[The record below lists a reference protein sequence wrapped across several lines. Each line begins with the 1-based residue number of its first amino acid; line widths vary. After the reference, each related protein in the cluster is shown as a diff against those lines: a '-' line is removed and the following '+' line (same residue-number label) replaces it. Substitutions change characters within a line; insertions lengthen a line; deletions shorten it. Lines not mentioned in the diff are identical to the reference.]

1 MSADELALREALVE
15 LFPLGLT
22 DDAPARRKA
31 RVAKRRADRAAERRA
46 AREAKLRED
55 ARREADALVSLSS
68 RPTRRDDSMPDNGAA
83 NRRESWAD
91 RVEREAREQAEQ
103 LRASIAE
110 TETTLAQLREE
121 SAKVEAILAAIGAA
135 PSAPPAAA
143 PPATEP
149 APPAAVAPP
158 PAPPEPPARERKY
171 SPSRHT
177 AALTDE
183 EQAKLRAFAEDE
195 GIFTVKRARELL
207 DPGDSTTGPRK
218 QAVSNFY
225 HDMLADGTIA
235 RHGTPGSPYMFYTH
249 RDYHGPVDLA
259 IAKAQGAPAPAPPQP
274 EPTPEPEPEPTGPE
288 GEALLAALAER
299 GPLSTRDLRQMG
311 IADVKDVADALS
323 ERGAVVFEREVRDA
337 HGFPYLRLPDQELPD
352 EAIATPSDAT
362 RATRRVEADPTTRRA
377 ANAAK
382 QMGIFTIKRL
392 DELLNGDRAT
402 NSTRATLSIV
412 MKDLV
417 AAGVARRHGPERG
430 AGVFFTHA
438 DYKGP
443 VDLVIARGEVSRQ
456 ALAEEPVAEPEPEPE
471 PAPAPT
477 DMPSEL
483 VAMPAASRGGPLA
496 PRIASAR
503 DQLKVYNAV
512 ARGPS
517 VSGEVAKTAGLPT
530 TRVTAYMRELEEAGL
545 LRRTGIE
552 RRGRDQTLGR
562 PGFEFE
568 VARPAD
574 APAAPAPEPTP
585 EPEPEPEPEPAGPA
599 PADEPKLE
607 AVRDAVAR
615 WNGPITPGAVAIK
628 HEWDVGVVIERLAE
642 LARRGILRDEGVEG
656 APVYVYVPPDG
667 PGRAHSV
674 QRASAPADAPAA
686 PNGKGATVAG
696 TGRGQKVSNADV
708 RELVEAAKKDGC
720 TAVLAPNG
728 HWRITTRDG
737 RKLLISNSPKSA
749 RTVANDRA
757 RLRRIGVN
765 V

>member
-22 DDAPARRKA
+22 DDAPARRRA
-31 RVAKRRADRAAERRA
+31 RVAKRRADRVAERRA

-55 ARREADALVSLSS
+55 ARRPVDTLVSLSS

-91 RVEREAREQAEQ
+91 RVEREAREQADQ
-103 LRASIAE
+103 LRTNIAE
-110 TETTLAQLREE
+110 TEATLTSLREE
-121 SAKVEAILAAIGAA
+121 YAKVGAILTAIGAA
-135 PSAPPAAA
+135 VPPAPEPPVAAA
-143 PPATEP
+143 PT
-149 APPAAVAPP
+149 PAA
-158 PAPPEPPARERKY
+158 APPEPPARRERETKHR
-171 SPSRHT
+171 P

-183 EQAKLRAFAEDE
+183 EEAKLRAFAEDS

-207 DPGDSTTGPRK
+207 DPEDNTPGPKK

-225 HDMLADGTIA
+225 HAMLADGTIA

-249 RDYHGPVDLA
+249 RDYDGPVDLA
-259 IAKAQGAPAPAPPQP
+259 VAKAQGAPAPVAEPPQP
-274 EPTPEPEPEPTGPE
+274 EPTPEPEPEPEPDG
-288 GEALLAALAER
+288 GALLAALAER
-299 GPLSTRDLRQMG
+299 GPLSTRDLRAMG
-311 IADVKDVADALS
+311 IADVKEVADALA
-323 ERGAVVFEREVRDA
+323 ERGAVVFEREVRDG
-337 HGFPYLRLPDQELPD
+337 HGFPYVRLPDQALPED
-352 EAIATPSDAT
+352 AIATPSDAT

-402 NSTRATLSIV
+402 SSTRANLSIV

-417 AAGVARRHGPERG
+417 AAGVARRYGPERG
-430 AGVFFTHA
+430 VGVYFTHV
-438 DYKGP
+438 DYDGP
-443 VDLVIARGEVSRQ
+443 LDLVIAKGEVSRQ
-456 ALAEEPVAEPEPEPE
+456 ALAEEPVVEPEPEPE
-471 PAPAPT
+471 IAPAPVPT
-477 DMPSEL
+477 DMPPEL
-483 VAMPAASRGGPLA
+483 AAMPAATRSGPLA

-517 VSGEVAKTAGLPT
+517 VSGEVAKIAGLPT
-530 TRVTAYMRELEEAGL
+530 TRVTAYLRELEEAGL
-545 LRRTGIE
+545 LRRTGVE

-568 VARPAD
+568 VAGPAA
-574 APAAPAPEPTP
+574 APAAPAPAP
-585 EPEPEPEPEPAGPA
+585 EPPAPEPEPEPAGPA
-599 PADEPKLE
+599 ADEPKLE

-615 WNGPITPGAVAIK
+615 WSGPITPGAVAIK
-628 HEWDVGVVIERLAE
+628 HEWDLDVVDERLAD
-642 LARRGILRDEGVEG
+642 LARRGILSDEGVEG

-674 QRASAPADAPAA
+674 QRASAPAPEAPSA
-686 PNGKGATVAG
+686 PNGKGGTVAG
-696 TGRGQKVSNADV
+696 TGRGQKVSNPDV
-708 RELVEAAKKDGC
+708 RQLVDAAKKQGC
-720 TAVLAPNG
+720 KAVLAPNG
-728 HWRITTRDG
+728 HWRITTPDG
-737 RKLLISNSPKSA
+737 RKVLISGTPKSS
-749 RTVANDRA
+749 RTVETDRA